1 MDSVLAVTLG
11 ENLLVV
17 FGVSTESFL
26 RSRLDEY
33 VLVLMLALSEASE
46 RLEEDRFL
54 CDDLPSLPIAV
65 KLFVEDEEY
74 LDGVRFVSVAD
85 VCNSLDDP
93 YLLRLLVDGDAVL
106 AKFLL
111 FI

>member
-17 FGVSTESFL
+17 FGVSPESFL

-33 VLVLMLALSEASE
+33 VLVLALSEASE

-85 VCNSLDDP
+85 VCNSFDDP

>member
-33 VLVLMLALSEASE
+33 VLVLALSEASE